1 MDHVNIIT
9 GASIALN
16 LIDPLIDADT
26 QVLAKRLTALL
37 ADISQGQ
44 QILSMSFGLMLPI
57 LSSPLLYSDQCRQC
71 PHQYLLPEGIHQ

>member
-26 QVLAKRLTALL
+26 GTCKKAYGAAGRYIAGSADFVDVIRSYASDSIFTTSLL
-37 ADISQGQ
+37 
-44 QILSMSFGLMLPI
+44 
-57 LSSPLLYSDQCRQC
+57 
-71 PHQYLLPEGIHQ
+71 